1 MYIIVFLHRS
11 VLNVSFS
18 SQGVDDP
25 LERGVSARESS
36 SDLYR
41 EYQKQRKILQVP
53 HHAEYCAT
61 NSVLY
66 VILEFTAFL

>member
-1 MYIIVFLHRS
+1 M
-11 VLNVSFS
+11 
-18 SQGVDDP
+18 
-25 LERGVSARESS
+25 SARESS

-53 HHAEYCAT
+53 HPAEYCVT

-66 VILEFTAFL
+66 VILEFTAFFNSTSWRNRSGCVRSIDNSCWRWKRTNID